1 MSVEEFGIKVVGILF
16 LLLHYYSGRELASY
30 LQQLNFLGQVSPG
43 IKSGP
48 GRIHG
53 PRKNRW
59 GTAWQGTIPPSAT
72 LSPMAGGLQFDC
84 SIAPYAWRARAGS
97 ALRKPFVESRVIS
110 CFLST
115 QVLHPRAHL
124 PSHPELSEPFEDW
137 CLASLHRY
145 CWK

>member
-59 GTAWQGTIPPSAT
+59 GTAWQGTIPPLL
-72 LSPMAGGLQFDC
+72 LSPPWLGVYSLTVLLPLMAGGQ
-84 SIAPYAWRARAGS
+84 GQ
-97 ALRKPFVESRVIS
+97 ALP
-110 CFLST
+110 
-115 QVLHPRAHL
+115 
-124 PSHPELSEPFEDW
+124 
-137 CLASLHRY
+137 
-145 CWK
+145 